1 MVHRM
6 TSDPQP
12 RRIAIRRATFPDTDI
27 PHLFWLG
34 RAVPRVPVEL
44 TPGII
49 NPQNQCQFFHYV
61 NGQSIAEFHV
71 KFVERHACIIL
82 IRDRS
87 LNDFTGRNV

>member
-1 MVHRM
+1 MVHCM

-49 NPQNQCQFFHYV
+49 NPRTESMSVFFTTSM
-61 NGQSIAEFHV
+61 GSQSLSSMSSLSNDTHV
-71 KFVERHACIIL
+71 LF
-82 IRDRS
+82 
-87 LNDFTGRNV
+87 